1 MTMTDPHQ
9 KISEITMSSLPD
21 RAYFGDVTYPPG
33 GRCGPRMQLSVQFV
47 IVHSGQAEVTFGR
60 EKHLVPANHVCR
72 LWPGVTDEF
81 AFSPDTPTHH
91 TWLDLYFEKLPRG
104 LRSGLAKTPFCL
116 GLTRRMQA
124 VLELGLAGRHTGG
137 PPQHRMLCHLG
148 AVFFYAYIDAAA
160 NLSSERPVPP
170 PVLRARRFIREHL
183 AEPID
188 LTRVAEAANI
198 TANHLVRLF
207 HSHLHT
213 TPMRY
218 LWQLRVQRGAELL
231 RGTGLSVS
239 EAAYQVGFASPYHF
253 SRLFSRQMGV
263 SPRQWREK
271 VWRGK

>member
-1 MTMTDPHQ
+1 MAT
-9 KISEITMSSLPD
+9 LPD

-33 GRCGPRMQLSVQFV
+33 GRCGPRMQMSVQFV

-72 LWPGVTDEF
+72 VWPDVTDLF
-81 AFSPDTPTHH
+81 VFSPDSPTHH
-91 TWLDLYFEKLPRG
+91 TWVDLYFDKPLRG
-104 LRSGLAKTPFCL
+104 LKAGLARTPFCL

-124 VLELGLAGRHTGG
+124 VLELGLAAQHAGG
-137 PPQHRMLCHLG
+137 PPQRRMQCHLA

-160 NLSSERPVPP
+160 NAGGERPVPET
-170 PVLRARRFIREHL
+170 VLKARRFIREHL
-183 AEPID
+183 ADPIE
-188 LTRVAEAANI
+188 LAQVAEAANV

-207 HSHLHT
+207 HSHLHI

-218 LWQLRVQRGAELL
+218 LWQLRVQRGSDLL

-239 EAAYQVGFASPYHF
+239 EVAYQVGFASPYHF
-253 SRLFSRQMGV
+253 SRLFSRRMGV

-271 VWRGK
+271 IWGKNDE